1 MLCFVVCCFLRH
13 SHCVTLF
20 YLLGRQSK
28 RTQINCPKE
37 ELMGGPQ
44 IGGGWDVC
52 IAEPYNLVPP
62 CLVYSIGY
70 TFVILVNKIHV
81 QTNTESVQCLI

>member
-1 MLCFVVCCFLRH
+1 MTIMTVVAYVFFL
-13 SHCVTLF
+13 F
-20 YLLGRQSK
+20 RQTK
-28 RTQINCPKE
+28 RIQITCPKP

-52 IAEPYNLVPP
+52 VAEPYNLVPP

-70 TFVILVNKIHV
+70 SSRFVITLEYIDSKYICSS
-81 QTNTESVQCLI
+81 Q